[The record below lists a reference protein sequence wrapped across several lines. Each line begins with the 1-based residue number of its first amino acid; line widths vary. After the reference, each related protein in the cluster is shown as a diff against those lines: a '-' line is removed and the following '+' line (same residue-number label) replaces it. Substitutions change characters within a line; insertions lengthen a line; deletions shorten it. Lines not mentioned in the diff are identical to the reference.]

1 MTNYAFCDLHK
12 SQENRQ
18 TPRENVR
25 TVTVSEWKKVDGK
38 NVLFENRLDVC
49 LPCLKEQIVE
59 RATSLGVTYQDN
71 WKTEVWQTGKTG
83 KKFKQQMNPDEYAD
97 YLSDQK
103 KEQELAELR
112 MRASGK

>member
-18 TPRENVR
+18 TPRESIRNVI
-25 TVTVSEWKKVDGK
+25 VQEWKKVDGK
-38 NVLFENRLDVC
+38 NYIFENKLDVC
-49 LPCLKEQIVE
+49 LQCIKEQIVD
-59 RATSLGVTYQDN
+59 RAVGLGVDYSSN

-83 KKFKQQMNPDEYAD
+83 KRFKQTMDMDEFSN
-97 YLSDQK
+97 YLSNMK

-112 MRASGK
+112 ARALK